1 MFMTTSLIKSLP
13 SYSVQESTSD
23 PLPVSEGLGAGLR
36 IPTTKF
42 INVIEWP
49 VLDTHTNI
57 VYKMFMF
64 ETFVQI
70 IKKSCLLYPI
80 VQNQRTFCN
89 IEQSYS
95 SISL

>member
-64 ETFVQI
+64 EKNICANYQKIMFAISDCAKSTHILQHWTVVQ
-70 IKKSCLLYPI
+70 
-80 VQNQRTFCN
+80 
-89 IEQSYS
+89 
-95 SISL
+95 